1 MRKVFLSVCRGL
13 LPALFIFISAVSAAA
28 DVTINGSAYFKC
40 NFISTY
46 MEKHGYSYIRE
57 VSYNDNMKTNV
68 FAARDATVIIK
79 DGSDNIVGYGRT
91 DRNGNFSI
99 SVPRD
104 ESYQIIV
111 RFHGQEIK
119 KQVPYSEARRFVA
132 DLGYFSTE
140 KVGGWIDSGLNW

>member
-1 MRKVFLSVCRGL
+1 MRKVLLSVCSL
-13 LPALFIFISAVSAAA
+13 LPALFIFISGVSAAA

-40 NFISTY
+40 NFISKY

-57 VSYNDNMKTNV
+57 VSYNENMKTNL

-79 DGSDNIVGYGRT
+79 DSGNNIVGYGRT
-91 DRNGNFSI
+91 DRKGNFSI

-111 RFHGQEIK
+111 QFHGQEIK
-119 KQVPYSEARRFVA
+119 KQVPYPEAKRFIA

-140 KVGGWIDSGLNW
+140 KVGRWIDSELDW